1 MGVPYPNNGGLGDL
15 ADLAAAVV
23 VVVVGAGGFCCS
35 ILGAGGWGRGLSLA
49 AGGLAR
55 RCGLL
60 GARARWVG
68 LALGLGLGVGLD
80 VAWAAVRDAH
90 GNSRGV
96 LGAATKLM

>member
-1 MGVPYPNNGGLGDL
+1 MGVPYPNNGGLG
-15 ADLAAAVV
+15 DLAAAVV

-49 AGGLAR
+49 PGGWAR
-55 RCGLL
+55 HCGLL

-68 LALGLGLGVGLD
+68 LALGLGLGLGVGLD